1 MVFLLSELCPYTVDS
16 LHQKNLDFA
25 WKQCHGIL
33 AVVRRQQPIASEL
46 PHALEGMRNA
56 VKNRALSMPSSPFAA
71 RSQHAFP
78 TQASSE
84 SVNHTLT
91 GNDVSEHTELH
102 TNESLPLPSF
112 DFSTQDEAWW
122 MNALWEDSWALSG
135 NF

>member
-1 MVFLLSELCPYTVDS
+1 MVFLLSELCPYTVDP

-25 WKQCHGIL
+25 WKQCHDIL

-46 PHALEGMRNA
+46 LHALEGMRNA
-56 VKNRALSMPSSPFAA
+56 VKNRALSMPCSSFAA
-71 RSQHAFP
+71 RSQHP
-78 TQASSE
+78 PLPQASSE
-84 SVNHTLT
+84 SVNPALT
-91 GNDVSEHTELH
+91 GHNGPEHTELH
-102 TNESLPLPSF
+102 TNEILPLPSF